1 MVGFWT
7 IMAGK
12 AAPCV
17 LATAEG
23 AATVGTPVEAPA
35 TKAV

>member
-1 MVGFWT
+1 
-7 IMAGK
+7 MAGK

-23 AATVGTPVEAPA
+23 AATVGTPVEA
-35 TKAV
+35 VSRIRVSDG